1 MKTNTRHSLLA
12 ALVAGATLLTAP
24 TLHADPAQ
32 AEDDCY
38 NMAVRWTQRGYAM
51 SPTNYIGLG
60 GSGYTVRFL
69 VPVTRGIDYIFLAGI
84 DNAVRD
90 LDIYVY
96 DEFGTLILD
105 DRRPDRRAGVRFRSS
120 YTGTA
125 NVYVHLARAD
135 GLAAFA
141 VMVGRRG
148 VDKGVGGAPINAGA
162 EPAANSPIE

>member
-1 MKTNTRHSLLA
+1 MRTKSYFKTLA
-12 ALVAGATLLTAP
+12 ALAAGALLCSQTA
-24 TLHADPAQ
+24 LQADPAQ

-69 VPVTRGIDYIFLAGI
+69 VPVTRGIDYVFLVGV
-84 DNAVRD
+84 DNAVLD
-90 LDIYVY
+90 ADIYVY
-96 DEFGTLILD
+96 DEVGNLILD

-125 NVYVHLARAD
+125 NVYVHLARAN

-148 VDKGVGGAPINAGA
+148 VEKSVGGAPVDAPAESGA
-162 EPAANSPIE
+162 FNPAD